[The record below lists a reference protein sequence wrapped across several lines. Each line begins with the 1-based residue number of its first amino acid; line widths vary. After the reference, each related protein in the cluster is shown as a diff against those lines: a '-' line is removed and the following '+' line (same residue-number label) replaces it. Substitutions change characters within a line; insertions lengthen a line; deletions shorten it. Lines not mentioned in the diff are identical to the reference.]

1 MFNFTDIVSNI
12 LLEEPQQGQTTPP
25 AANPATAQLT
35 LNNNDAE
42 NIKKLNGFNELVN
55 AYTTQY
61 GQTPAIEEVLKAV
74 NMLTGGKYIAAKY
87 TTFGYIPF
95 IDAFAQSY
103 DKMDDV
109 IDDVN
114 KNKLTQT
121 QIISTLA
128 NNPAIYNPI
137 FSKVAADLK
146 KTTSLQEYSP
156 AHPQVNRVW
165 LNLVNETNKLS
176 QTAIQSLGS
185 DTIHSAITKIIA
197 KRIPILDRVMGLKGI
212 VKPFNKSV
220 ITPILHQFKKY
231 TGYKQGDAKKNPV
244 GWLKDRLWPKKVPGD
259 FSKMVED
266 ISANNLLNVAV
277 LAYEYYIYLLST
289 QGKPL
294 NTQTSQTQLEPV
306 NASLNRFSLYVNNI
320 LNEYDPTDAS
330 RILGGHNPA
339 PSPQQNQ
346 TQTGRQLSTDPRN
359 VRRREQRAA
368 RRDAQQNNQ
377 QQNQQ
382 QNQQTTG
389 LPAEQIEK
397 ISNQVGNAPDPDY
410 TSFIDN
416 GESRYLP
423 EVKYNL
429 SMIAKDPSK
438 EARALYKAL
447 TDMAYF
453 VRPRLSAA
461 QRVGAVAGALGS
473 LRVGMGP
480 VN

>member
-1 MFNFTDIVSNI
+1 MFNFTDIVSDI
-12 LLEEPQQGQTTPP
+12 LVEAGPQSQGTPSP
-25 AANPATAQLT
+25 AANPSPAPQASST
-35 LNNNDAE
+35 NDAE
-42 NIKKLNGFNELVN
+42 NIKRSAGFMELVN
-55 AYTTQY
+55 AYQTQY
-61 GQTPAIEEVLKAV
+61 GQPPSISEALKAANIV
-74 NMLTGGKYIAAKY
+74 TGGKYLAAKY
-87 TTFGYIPF
+87 TTLGYIPF
-95 IDAFAQSY
+95 IDAFAQVY
-103 DKMDDV
+103 AKIEDDKKR
-109 IDDVN
+109 N
-114 KNKLTQT
+114 YTQT
-121 QIISTLA
+121 DIINTIL
-128 NNPAIYNPI
+128 NEPAKYDPI
-137 FSKVAADLK
+137 FNKIAADIK
-146 KTTSLQEYSP
+146 KTTNLQEYSP
-156 AHPQVNRVW
+156 GNPEVNRAW

-176 QTAIQSLGS
+176 QTAIQGLGS

-231 TGYKQGDAKKNPV
+231 TGYKQGDAKKNPA

-277 LAYEYYIYLLST
+277 LSYEYYIYLLST

-294 NTQTSQTQLEPV
+294 YNPENQKADQQMKLPGFENTSLNLFDKFVNKVLVEYNPLPAHYQNIKVPQQQNKAKTGTSQQRDAKGRFISNTPKQQAVQQQQTSQ
-306 NASLNRFSLYVNNI
+306 
-320 LNEYDPTDAS
+320 
-330 RILGGHNPA
+330 
-339 PSPQQNQ
+339 Q
-346 TQTGRQLSTDPRN
+346 TQQTG
-359 VRRREQRAA
+359 
-368 RRDAQQNNQ
+368 
-377 QQNQQ
+377 
-382 QNQQTTG
+382 G
-389 LPAEQIEK
+389 LPTEQIEK

-423 EVKYNL
+423 SVKYNL
-429 SMIAKDPSK
+429 STIAKDPST
-438 EARALYKAL
+438 EAKALYKAL

-461 QRVGAVAGALGS
+461 QRIGNVAGALGA

>member
-1 MFNFTDIVSNI
+1 MFNFTDIVSDI
-12 LLEEPQQGQTTPP
+12 LLEQELQSQGTPP
-25 AANPATAQLT
+25 AANPSSAPQASST
-35 LNNNDAE
+35 NDTE
-42 NIKKLNGFNELVN
+42 SIKKSPGFMELVN

-61 GQTPAIEEVLKAV
+61 GQTPNISEVLKAV
-74 NMLTGGKYIAAKY
+74 NIVTGGKYLAAKY
-87 TTFGYIPF
+87 TSLGYIPF
-95 IDAFAQSY
+95 IDAFAQVYASIEDDKKRSY
-103 DKMDDV
+103 
-109 IDDVN
+109 
-114 KNKLTQT
+114 TQT
-121 QIISTLA
+121 DIINAIL
-128 NNPAIYNPI
+128 NEPAKYDPI
-137 FSKVAADLK
+137 FNKIAADIK
-146 KTTSLQEYSP
+146 KTTNLQEYSP
-156 AHPQVNRVW
+156 VNPEVNRAW

-231 TGYKQGDAKKNPV
+231 TGYKQGDAKKNP
-244 GWLKDRLWPKKVPGD
+244 GSWLKDRLWPKKVPGD
-259 FSKMVED
+259 FSEMVED

-294 NTQTSQTQLEPV
+294 NSQEQQTPQPV
-306 NASLNRFSLYVNNI
+306 NASLNTFTCLVNNI
-320 LNEYDPTDAS
+320 LNEFSLDPN
-330 RILGGHNPA
+330 RVLGSHNPGPA
-339 PSPQQNQ
+339 QQQ
-346 TQTGRQLSTDPRN
+346 PKITPPTQQQIKSRVLKNIAQS
-359 VRRREQRAA
+359 RAA
-368 RRDAQQNNQ
+368 RQSSNYKEVKPQ
-377 QQNQQ
+377 QQD
-382 QNQQTTG
+382 QQTSG

-410 TSFIDN
+410 TTFIDD

-429 SMIAKDPSK
+429 STIAKDPSN
-438 EARALYKAL
+438 EARALYTAL

-461 QRVGAVAGALGS
+461 QRIERGAAALGA

-480 VN
+480 VG

>member
-1 MFNFTDIVSNI
+1 MFNFIGIVSDI
-12 LLEEPQQGQTTPP
+12 LLEEEPQGQGP
-25 AANPATAQLT
+25 ASTVAPQGSINVSEFLNDLKANNNSTFKDLLNIYNSTFGSQEATVITELARYLQVVTAQKGYFAGKT
-35 LNNNDAE
+35 LDNLGSYAF
-42 NIKKLNGFNELVN
+42 LSF
-55 AYTTQY
+55 Y
-61 GQTPAIEEVLKAV
+61 
-74 NMLTGGKYIAAKY
+74 
-87 TTFGYIPF
+87 
-95 IDAFAQSY
+95 DAFITIL
-103 DKMDDV
+103 DK
-109 IDDVN
+109 IT
-114 KNKLTQT
+114 KNK
-121 QIISTLA
+121 A
-128 NNPAIYNPI
+128 G
-137 FSKVAADLK
+137 FADLVEFINDSANLSFCNSVFDGISGRIK
-146 KTTSLQEYSP
+146 LTNSLQDYLPSQDLLIK
-156 AHPQVNRVW
+156 AKNVLDNQ
-165 LNLVNETNKLS
+165 TNKLS

-185 DTIHSAITKIIA
+185 DTVHSAIVKIIA
-197 KRIPILDRVMGLKGI
+197 KRIPILDRVTGLKGI

-231 TGYKQGDAKKNPV
+231 TGYKQGDAKKNPG

-277 LAYEYYIYLLST
+277 LAYEYYIYLLGT
-289 QGKPL
+289 QGTPL
-294 NTQTSQTQLEPV
+294 NTQTSQTPLEPV

-320 LNEYDPTDAS
+320 LNEYDLTDAS

-339 PSPQQNQ
+339 PSQQQNQ

-359 VRRREQRAA
+359 VRRRAQRAA
-368 RRDAQQNNQ
+368 RRDAQQN
-377 QQNQQ
+377 NQQ

-397 ISNQVGNAPDPDY
+397 ISNQVGNGPDPDY

-423 EVKYNL
+423 EIKYNL
-429 SMIAKDPSK
+429 SIIAKDPSK

-447 TDMAYF
+447 TEMAYF

>member
-12 LLEEPQQGQTTPP
+12 LLEEEPQGQTTPSP
-25 AANPATAQLT
+25 AANPAPAAPT
-35 LNNNDAE
+35 LGNNDIE
-42 NIKKLNGFNELVN
+42 NIKKSSGFKELIN

-61 GQTPAIEEVLKAV
+61 GQTPNISEVLKAV
-74 NMLTGGKYIAAKY
+74 NIVTGGKYLAAKY
-87 TTFGYIPF
+87 TSLGYIPF
-95 IDAFAQSY
+95 IDAFAQVY
-103 DKMDDV
+103 ALINDDK
-109 IDDVN
+109 
-114 KNKLTQT
+114 KRSFTQT
-121 QIISTLA
+121 DIINTIV
-128 NNPAIYNPI
+128 NNPQVYDPI
-137 FSKVAADLK
+137 FSKIAADIK
-146 KTTSLQEYSP
+146 KTTNLQEYSP
-156 AHPQVNRVW
+156 SNPEVNRAW

-185 DTIHSAITKIIA
+185 DTVHSAITKIIA

-212 VKPFNKSV
+212 VKPFNRSV

-231 TGYKQGDAKKNPV
+231 TGYKQGDAKKNPG

-259 FSKMVED
+259 FSKIVED
-266 ISANNLLNVAV
+266 ISANTLLNVAV

-382 QNQQTTG
+382 TTG

-423 EVKYNL
+423 EAKYNL
-429 SMIAKDPSK
+429 SMIAKDPSN
-438 EARALYKAL
+438 EARTLYKAL